1 MAVMYKLRQEKNPKS
16 KFKGQW
22 YARAIAIDTVD
33 TATIANIMQQ
43 NCTLKKADILAV
55 IAELIDVMKERLFA
69 SMALVLSA
77 SASRPNLL
85 SKPKTST
92 PLRMLWARMCSSARR
107 LR

>member
-43 NCTLKKADILAV
+43 NCTLNKADILAV
-55 IAELIDVMKERLFA
+55 IA
-69 SMALVLSA
+69 
-77 SASRPNLL
+77 
-85 SKPKTST
+85 
-92 PLRMLWARMCSSARR
+92 
-107 LR
+107 